1 MFLLCNSK
9 VMLKKNKNVEVHK
22 CISNVRNQMHF
33 IIGNIII
40 YDNFNISSS
49 DRIDLLYTLYLE
61 LEYIMFRNGKG
72 ARVSIGKVFQSWTDE
87 ILQKGKDNHLKAS
100 SSCPVNFKLAHMK
113 KCTTG
118 QTH

>member
-1 MFLLCNSK
+1 MFLLCNSE

-49 DRIDLLYTLYLE
+49 DRIDFLYTLYLE

-87 ILQKGKDNHLKAS
+87 ILQKGKHNHLKAS
-100 SSCPVNFKLAHMK
+100 Y
-113 KCTTG
+113 
-118 QTH
+118 